1 MDYVSCDMKYIIDIE
16 IRINND
22 LLVTYKIL
30 KETKETSHMSQFH
43 TTSVTLMTHKINSF
57 FHTEGFSERGLWLA
71 IIINNFFLNINFLI

>member
-30 KETKETSHMSQFH
+30 KETKETSHMS
-43 TTSVTLMTHKINSF
+43 
-57 FHTEGFSERGLWLA
+57 
-71 IIINNFFLNINFLI
+71 